1 MGATKTRLKSD
12 LAAALRAKDET
23 AKTNIRN
30 MMAAITVEEV
40 AGATARELSDAEELA
55 VLNKEMK
62 KRRESAEIYSEAGRP
77 ELAEKETTEANF
89 IAGYLPAP
97 LTPGELAAMVDEAVA
112 GLDHE
117 PTMKDMGA
125 LVKAVGAKADGRAE
139 GKEIA
144 ALVRARLS

>member
-1 MGATKTRLKSD
+1 MGATKTRLKTD

-40 AGATARELSDAEELA
+40 AGASARELSDAEELA

-62 KRRESAEIYSEAGRP
+62 KRRESAEIYAEAGRP
-77 ELAEKETTEANF
+77 ELAEKETAEADF

-97 LTPGELAAMVDEAVA
+97 LTAEELTAMVDEAVA

>member
-1 MGATKTRLKSD
+1 MGATKTRLKTD

-40 AGATARELSDAEELA
+40 AGASARELSDAEELA

-62 KRRESAEIYSEAGRP
+62 KRRESAEIYAEAGRP
-77 ELAEKETTEANF
+77 ELAEKETAEADF

-97 LTPGELAAMVDEAVA
+97 LTAEELTAMVDEAVA

-125 LVKAVGAKADGRAE
+125 LVKSVGAKADGRAE